1 VTPRLP
7 AGLLYDRLMKKS
19 WTRREIVGG
28 VGTAT
33 LALPFI
39 QTARAATD
47 SREAWQRAADIA
59 RNVKPP
65 TFPDRVFDIRN
76 SGAVPDG
83 KTLATTAIA
92 KAIGECAGA
101 GGGRVLVPAGEFLTG
116 AVHLL
121 SNVELHIA
129 EGATLRFDTN
139 PASYPIVFTRWEGME
154 LMNYSPLIYA
164 RRQKNIAITGKGTL
178 DGQGSEHHW
187 WSWKGKWGGTTP
199 YGWKEG
205 MPNQLPARK
214 ALFHMAE
221 DAVPVEKRVFGDGHY
236 LRPPFIQPYE
246 CENVLIADVRVR
258 NSPFWNIHPV
268 LCRNITL
275 RGVDVFGHGP
285 NNDGVDPESVDHM
298 LIEDC
303 SFDTGDDC
311 IAVNSGRNAD
321 GRRLNVPSQNILVR
335 NCRMKEG
342 HGGVVVGSQ
351 ISGGA
356 RWVFAEN
363 CQMVSPDLW
372 YAIRFKNNAL
382 RGGLLENFYYRD
394 IDVGQVGRAAITCDF
409 NYEEG
414 ANGAFTPQLRN
425 VVVERLR
432 VKNAVRVLDSQGLPK
447 APVNDITL
455 RDCTFDGVTQPS
467 IIKHTRTVNLDK
479 VRVNQKLVQQ
489 L

>member
-1 VTPRLP
+1 VRADRRAFVQGMGAAAL
-7 AGLLYDRLMKKS
+7 AVGLS
-19 WTRREIVGG
+19 
-28 VGTAT
+28 
-33 LALPFI
+33 P
-39 QTARAATD
+39 RAAASIPSED
-47 SREAWQRAADIA
+47 AWARAADIA
-59 RNVKPP
+59 RNVRAPV
-65 TFPDRVFDIRN
+65 FPGRVFDITTF
-76 SGAVPDG
+76 GARGDAS
-83 KTLATTAIA
+83 TLDTAAIA
-92 KAIGECAGA
+92 AAIGACAKA
-101 GGGRVLVPAGEFLTG
+101 GGGRVLVPPGTFLTG
-116 AVHLL
+116 AIHLQ
-121 SNVELHIA
+121 SNVELHVSA
-129 EGATLRFDTN
+129 GATLRFDTN
-139 PASYPIVFTRWEGME
+139 PSSYPMVFTRWEGME

-164 RRQKNIAITGKGTL
+164 REQKNIGITGKGTL
-178 DGQGSEHHW
+178 DGQGSEQHW
-187 WSWKGKWGGTTP
+187 WPWKGPWGGTVA
-199 YGWKEG
+199 YGWQQGK
-205 MPNQLPARK
+205 PDQRAARRK
-214 ALFHMAE
+214 LFDMAE
-221 DAVPVEKRVFGDGHY
+221 AGVPVKDRVFGEGSM
-236 LRPPFIQPYE
+236 LRPPFIQPYR

-268 LCRNITL
+268 LCRNVTL
-275 RGVDVFGHGP
+275 RGVDIFGHGP

-321 GRRLNVPSQNILVR
+321 GRRLATPCENILVR

-363 CQMVSPDLW
+363 CRMDSPDLW

-394 IDVGQVGRAAITCDF
+394 LDVGRVGRAAITCDF

-414 ANGAFTPQLRN
+414 ANGPFIPQLRN

-432 VKNAVRVLDSQGLPK
+432 VRNAVRVLDSQGLPQ

-455 RDCTFDGVTQPS
+455 RDCRFDGVTQPS
-467 IIKHTRTVNLDK
+467 VIKYTRAVKLEK
-479 VRVNQKLVQQ
+479 VRVNDRLVQS

>member
-1 VTPRLP
+1 MRLRTDRRKFLEG
-7 AGLLYDRLMKKS
+7 AASAASLLAVR
-19 WTRREIVGG
+19 G
-28 VGTAT
+28 
-33 LALPFI
+33 
-39 QTARAATD
+39 AAANPGSAD
-47 SREAWQRAADIA
+47 AWQRAADIA
-59 RNVKPP
+59 RNVRAP
-65 TFPDRVFDIRN
+65 TFPDRLFDITKF
-76 SGAVPDG
+76 GAKPDST
-83 KTLATTAIA
+83 TLNTKAIA
-92 KAIGECAGA
+92 EAIETCAKA
-101 GGGRVLVPAGEFLTG
+101 GGGRVLIPAGTFLTG
-116 AVHLL
+116 AIHLQ
-121 SNVELHIA
+121 SNVELHVG
-129 EGATLRFDTN
+129 EGATLLFDTN

-154 LMNYSPLIYA
+154 CMNYSPLIYA
-164 RRQKNIAITGKGTL
+164 RKQKNIGITGKGTL
-178 DGQGSEHHW
+178 DGQGSEKHW
-187 WSWKGKWGGTTP
+187 WPWKGRWRGNVA

-205 MPNQLPARK
+205 MPSQLEARTR
-214 ALFHMAE
+214 LFHMAE
-221 DAVPVEKRVFGDGHY
+221 DGVPVEQRVFGDGAM
-236 LRPPFIQPYE
+236 LRPPFIQPYD
-246 CENVLIADVRVR
+246 CENVLIEGVRVR

-268 LCRNITL
+268 LCRNVTL

-303 SFDTGDDC
+303 SFNTGDDC

-321 GRRLNVPSQNILVR
+321 GRRLATPSQNILVR
-335 NCRMKEG
+335 NCRMQEG

-363 CQMVSPDLW
+363 CHMDSPNLW

-425 VVVERLR
+425 VVVESLR
-432 VKNAVRVLDSQGLPK
+432 VKNAIRVLDSQGLPK

-455 RDCTFDGVTQPS
+455 RDCSFEGVTQPS
-467 IIKHTRTVNLDK
+467 IIKYTRAVNLEK
-479 VRVNQKLVQQ
+479 VMVNDKLVRQ

>member
-1 VTPRLP
+1 MDRRAFIHR
-7 AGLLYDRLMKKS
+7 AG
-19 WTRREIVGG
+19 
-28 VGTAT
+28 AAA
-33 LALPFI
+33 ALSFCGN
-39 QTARAATD
+39 TFASGSSA
-47 SREAWQRAADIA
+47 EAWQRAADIA
-59 RNVKPP
+59 RNIRPP
-65 TFPDRVFDIRN
+65 VIPARVFDIRKF
-76 SGAVPDG
+76 GAVPDG
-83 KTLATTAIA
+83 TTLNTGAIA
-92 KAIGECAGA
+92 RAIEACAQA
-101 GGGRVLVPAGEFLTG
+101 GGGRVVVPAGTFLTG
-116 AVHLL
+116 AIHLK
-121 SNVELHIA
+121 SNVNLHVEEA
-129 EGATLRFDTN
+129 ATLRFDTN
-139 PASYPIVFTRWEGME
+139 PASYPLVFTRWEGME

-164 RRQKNIAITGKGTL
+164 RREKNIAITGKGTL
-178 DGQGSEHHW
+178 DGQSSEQHW
-187 WSWKGKWGGTTP
+187 WKWKGRWGGTVP
-199 YGWKEG
+199 YGWTEG
-205 MPNQLPARK
+205 MPDQRPAR
-214 ALFHMAE
+214 ARLFQMAE
-221 DAVPVEKRVFGDGHY
+221 DGVPVEQRVFGDGSM

-246 CENVLIADVRVR
+246 CENVLIEDIRVR

-268 LCRNITL
+268 LSRNVII
-275 RGVDVFGHGP
+275 RGVDIFGHGP
-285 NNDGVDPESVDHM
+285 NNDGIDPESVDHV
-298 LIEDC
+298 LIENC

-356 RWVFAEN
+356 RWVFAEH
-363 CQMVSPDLW
+363 CQMDSPDLW

-414 ANGAFTPQLRN
+414 PNGPFIPQLRN

-432 VKNAVRVLDSQGLPK
+432 VKNAVRVLDSQGIPQ

-455 RDCTFDGVTQPS
+455 RDCEFHGVTQPS
-467 IIKHTRTVNLDK
+467 IVKYTREVKLEK
-479 VRVNQKLVQQ
+479 VRVNERLVQE

>member
-1 VTPRLP
+1 VTNRRGFIRG
-7 AGLLYDRLMKKS
+7 AG
-19 WTRREIVGG
+19 
-28 VGTAT
+28 AAA

-39 QTARAATD
+39 PVTHAAAD
-47 SREAWQRAADIA
+47 SREAWQRAADIV

-76 SGAVPDG
+76 SGAVADG
-83 KTLATTAIA
+83 RTLATTAIA

-121 SNVELHIA
+121 SNVELHVA

-187 WSWKGKWGGTTP
+187 WSWKGKWGGTTA

-221 DAVPVEKRVFGDGHY
+221 DGVPVEKRVFGDGHY

-335 NCRMKEG
+335 NCRMREG

-363 CQMVSPDLW
+363 CHMDSPDLW

-467 IIKHTRTVNLDK
+467 IIKYTRTVNLDK
-479 VRVNQKLVQQ
+479 VRVNQKLVRE